1 MNGLPVVV
9 AAFEFCFIGGSM
21 GSVVGERF
29 VQGVRRAVADNCS
42 FICVAASGGARM
54 QEGLN
59 SFDADDENQRGFAF
73 ADWKPSAVYF
83 RY

>member
-9 AAFEFCFIGGSM
+9 AAFEFRFIGGSM

-42 FICVAASGGARM
+42 FLFAWRLWWCAYAGGF
-54 QEGLN
+54 EL
-59 SFDADDENQRGFAF
+59 FDADDENQRGLHLLTENVCRLF
-73 ADWKPSAVYF
+73 PY
-83 RY
+83 